1 MNKRHYEH
9 TLPNI
14 RGSLSNTYFLTLRHP
29 TGSGLF
35 AFVGRQSPL
44 SPESALSSS
53 ERKDLCSPEHS
64 KLCFLQHHSVL
75 QQKTLALA
83 GGCNLLRS
91 RKLWGRNRRRQC
103 HPVELYHIKNVYM
116 NNEKKRPRTRG
127 KGGRLP
133 KSNPAVRRE
142 TVNLDEAG
150 HARFLTMFEQSG
162 LLSKSKFIAARIF
175 NEEFR
180 VIRTDRATMEYVAK
194 LTELFRQFRAI
205 GVNYNQAVKEL
216 HIHFTEKKA
225 LALLYRLEKLTLE
238 LVELNRRIVELSQKL
253 ASHGSQDQRG

>member
-1 MNKRHYEH
+1 
-9 TLPNI
+9 
-14 RGSLSNTYFLTLRHP
+14 
-29 TGSGLF
+29 
-35 AFVGRQSPL
+35 
-44 SPESALSSS
+44 
-53 ERKDLCSPEHS
+53 
-64 KLCFLQHHSVL
+64 
-75 QQKTLALA
+75 
-83 GGCNLLRS
+83 
-91 RKLWGRNRRRQC
+91 
-103 HPVELYHIKNVYM
+103 M

-133 KSNPAVRRE
+133 KPNPAIRRE

-180 VIRTDRATMEYVAK
+180 VIRTDRATMEYVVK
-194 LTELFRQFRAI
+194 LTELFRQFCAI

>member
-1 MNKRHYEH
+1 
-9 TLPNI
+9 
-14 RGSLSNTYFLTLRHP
+14 
-29 TGSGLF
+29 
-35 AFVGRQSPL
+35 
-44 SPESALSSS
+44 
-53 ERKDLCSPEHS
+53 
-64 KLCFLQHHSVL
+64 
-75 QQKTLALA
+75 
-83 GGCNLLRS
+83 
-91 RKLWGRNRRRQC
+91 
-103 HPVELYHIKNVYM
+103 M

-133 KSNPAVRRE
+133 KPNPAIRRE

-180 VIRTDRATMEYVAK
+180 VIRTDRATMEYVVK

-225 LALLYRLEKLTLE
+225 LALPDGRSGCSNEVCLPNIPSPAQCYPMEFPVYGIL
-238 LVELNRRIVELSQKL
+238 
-253 ASHGSQDQRG
+253 

>member
-1 MNKRHYEH
+1 M
-9 TLPNI
+9 
-14 RGSLSNTYFLTLRHP
+14 
-29 TGSGLF
+29 
-35 AFVGRQSPL
+35 
-44 SPESALSSS
+44 
-53 ERKDLCSPEHS
+53 
-64 KLCFLQHHSVL
+64 
-75 QQKTLALA
+75 
-83 GGCNLLRS
+83 
-91 RKLWGRNRRRQC
+91 
-103 HPVELYHIKNVYM
+103 ELYHIKNVYM

-133 KSNPAVRRE
+133 KPNPAIRRE

-180 VIRTDRATMEYVAK
+180 VIRTDRATMEYVVK

-253 ASHGSQDQRG
+253 ASHGSRDQRG

>member
-1 MNKRHYEH
+1 
-9 TLPNI
+9 
-14 RGSLSNTYFLTLRHP
+14 
-29 TGSGLF
+29 
-35 AFVGRQSPL
+35 
-44 SPESALSSS
+44 
-53 ERKDLCSPEHS
+53 
-64 KLCFLQHHSVL
+64 
-75 QQKTLALA
+75 
-83 GGCNLLRS
+83 
-91 RKLWGRNRRRQC
+91 
-103 HPVELYHIKNVYM
+103 M

-180 VIRTDRATMEYVAK
+180 VIVMFVAGKTSFAGVCLADRATMEYVVK

>member
-1 MNKRHYEH
+1 M
-9 TLPNI
+9 
-14 RGSLSNTYFLTLRHP
+14 
-29 TGSGLF
+29 
-35 AFVGRQSPL
+35 
-44 SPESALSSS
+44 
-53 ERKDLCSPEHS
+53 
-64 KLCFLQHHSVL
+64 
-75 QQKTLALA
+75 
-83 GGCNLLRS
+83 
-91 RKLWGRNRRRQC
+91 
-103 HPVELYHIKNVYM
+103 
-116 NNEKKRPRTRG
+116 
-127 KGGRLP
+127 P

-253 ASHGSQDQRG
+253 ASQGSQDQRGEELVRCIGLQPEQGR

>member
-1 MNKRHYEH
+1 M
-9 TLPNI
+9 
-14 RGSLSNTYFLTLRHP
+14 
-29 TGSGLF
+29 
-35 AFVGRQSPL
+35 
-44 SPESALSSS
+44 
-53 ERKDLCSPEHS
+53 
-64 KLCFLQHHSVL
+64 
-75 QQKTLALA
+75 
-83 GGCNLLRS
+83 LRS
-91 RKLWGRNRRRQC
+91 RKLWEG
-103 HPVELYHIKNVYM
+103 ELTAAIPSGGIDHIKNVYM

-194 LTELFRQFRAI
+194 LTELFQQFRAI

-238 LVELNRRIVELSQKL
+238 LVELNRRIIELSQKL

>member
-1 MNKRHYEH
+1 M
-9 TLPNI
+9 
-14 RGSLSNTYFLTLRHP
+14 
-29 TGSGLF
+29 
-35 AFVGRQSPL
+35 
-44 SPESALSSS
+44 
-53 ERKDLCSPEHS
+53 
-64 KLCFLQHHSVL
+64 QHHSVL
-75 QQKTLALA
+75 QQKNACPCR

-91 RKLWGRNRRRQC
+91 RKLWEG
-103 HPVELYHIKNVYM
+103 ELTEAIPPGGIVPH
-116 NNEKKRPRTRG
+116 KKRIYEQREKASPHTG

-133 KSNPAVRRE
+133 KPNPAIRRE

-180 VIRTDRATMEYVAK
+180 VIRTDRATMEYVVK